1 MKLCQ
6 NNQKSKFN
14 RVSNIWSAGF
24 TIIELLI
31 VIVVI
36 GILATLTFVV
46 YKNITGKAQATVT
59 KNIVQQYTKALAG
72 YKIQNDSYPDIDSL
86 SDIQASAGVCLG
98 TGYEGNG
105 CGSNFGQGKESAQ
118 FNQLMKEF
126 IGTVPDIRPHTTSYH
141 FDELNIT
148 LNGIILQHLDADD
161 QTLDG
166 QPIDAYAITYA
177 LDEPDAECIGGEV
190 LKVGSIPGTNYI
202 TGNFTNTLT
211 DGKNTG
217 CFVLLPD

>member
-1 MKLCQ
+1 MKPWQ
-6 NNQKSKFN
+6 NNRKLYFK
-14 RVSNIWSAGF
+14 RTYNISSTGF

-36 GILATLTFVV
+36 AILATLTYVV
-46 YKNITGKAQATVT
+46 YKNITGKSQAAVT
-59 KNIVQQYTKALAG
+59 KNTVQQYAKALAG
-72 YKIQNDSYPDIDSL
+72 YKAQNDSYPDLAGLTDL
-86 SDIQASAGVCLG
+86 QFAAGVCLG

-105 CGSNFGQGKESAQ
+105 CGSNFGQGKESTE
-118 FNQLMKEF
+118 FNLLMNDF

-148 LNGIILQHLDADD
+148 LNGIILQQLDADD

-166 QPIDAYAITYA
+166 QPIDSYAITYA
-177 LDEPDAECIGGEV
+177 LDEPDAQCIGGKV
-190 LKVGSIPGTNYI
+190 MRVGSIPGTNYI
-202 TGNFTNTLT
+202 TGDFRNTLT
-211 DGKNTG
+211 DGNNTG

>member
-1 MKLCQ
+1 MKLWR
-6 NNQKSKFN
+6 NNRKLHLKH
-14 RVSNIWSAGF
+14 VSNIRSAGF

-72 YKIQNDSYPDIDSL
+72 YKVQNDSYPDLAGL
-86 SDIQASAGVCLG
+86 SDLQFAAGVCLG

-105 CGSNFGQGKESAQ
+105 CGSNFGQGKESTQ
-118 FNQLMKEF
+118 FNQLMKDF

-166 QPIDAYAITYA
+166 QPVDAYAITYA
-177 LDEPDAECIGGEV
+177 LDEPDAQCIGGKV
-190 LKVGSIPGTNYI
+190 MQVGSIPGTNYI
-202 TGNFTNTLT
+202 TGNFKNTLT

>member
-6 NNQKSKFN
+6 SSQKSKFN

-86 SDIQASAGVCLG
+86 NDIQSSAGVCLG

-105 CGSNFGQGKESAQ
+105 CGSNFGQGKESSQ

-148 LNGIILQHLDADD
+148 LNGIILQHLDASE
-161 QTLDG
+161 QTLNG
-166 QPIDAYAITYA
+166 QPVDSFAITYA

-202 TGNFTNTLT
+202 TGNFKNTLT

>member
-36 GILATLTFVV
+36 GILARLTFVV

-148 LNGIILQHLDADD
+148 LNGIILQHLYADD
-161 QTLDG
+161 QTLDE
-166 QPIDAYAITYA
+166 QPIHAYAITYS

>member
-1 MKLCQ
+1 MKPWQ
-6 NNQKSKFN
+6 NNRKLYFK
-14 RVSNIWSAGF
+14 RTYNISSTGF

-36 GILATLTFVV
+36 AILATLTYVV
-46 YKNITGKAQATVT
+46 YKNITGKSQAAVT
-59 KNIVQQYTKALAG
+59 KNTVQQYTKALAG
-72 YKIQNDSYPDIDSL
+72 YKAQNDSYPDLAGLTDL
-86 SDIQASAGVCLG
+86 QFAAGVCLG

-105 CGSNFGQGKESAQ
+105 CGSNFGQGKESTE
-118 FNQLMKEF
+118 FNLLMNDF

-148 LNGIILQHLDADD
+148 LNGIILQQLDADD

-166 QPIDAYAITYA
+166 QPIDSYAITYA
-177 LDEPDAECIGGEV
+177 LDEPDAQCIGGKV
-190 LKVGSIPGTNYI
+190 MRVGSIPGTNYI
-202 TGNFTNTLT
+202 TGDFRNTLT
-211 DGKNTG
+211 DGNNTG

>member
-1 MKLCQ
+1 MKLWQ
-6 NNQKSKFN
+6 NKQRSKFN
-14 RVSNIWSAGF
+14 RASNIWSAGF

-86 SDIQASAGVCLG
+86 NDIQASAGVCLG

-202 TGNFTNTLT
+202 TGNFKNTLT

-217 CFVLLPD
+217 CFVLLPE

>member
-1 MKLCQ
+1 MKLWQ
-6 NNQKSKFN
+6 NNRKLSFKYA
-14 RVSNIWSAGF
+14 SNIRSAGF

-46 YKNITGKAQATVT
+46 YKNITGKAQAAVT
-59 KNIVQQYTKALAG
+59 SNIVQQYTKALAG
-72 YKIQNDSYPDIDSL
+72 YKIQNDSYPNIDSFT
-86 SDIQASAGVCLG
+86 DIQLAAGVCLG
-98 TGYEGNG
+98 TGYEGKG

-118 FNQLMKEF
+118 FNQLMKDF

-148 LNGIILQHLDADD
+148 LNGIILQHLDTAE

-166 QPIDAYAITYA
+166 QPVDAYAITYA
-177 LDEPDAECIGGEV
+177 LNEPDAQCIGGKV
-190 LKVGSIPGTNYI
+190 LKVGSIPGTSYL
-202 TGNFTNTLT
+202 TGNFKNTLT

>member
-36 GILATLTFVV
+36 GILARLTFVV